1 MKYKVLHEHINPF
14 AFQMFELDE
23 YVDLVCVGKST
34 QVCATIFKEDVKPRP
49 GLVSQTFTGAT
60 SSLFAADVVLSEI
73 LKGKFYDTDKKQG
86 LNHKYFDYL
95 SDELSK
101 CKHISN
107 IGGVGAM
114 FAFQVFDGTPDVT
127 MKVVHKLFE
136 NGVISFIAGKNPTK
150 VRFLFPT
157 PVISKKD
164 LKAVIKITKDTLEKY
179 EIK

>member
-1 MKYKVLHEHINPF
+1 M
-14 AFQMFELDE
+14 
-23 YVDLVCVGKST
+23 
-34 QVCATIFKEDVKPRP
+34 
-49 GLVSQTFTGAT
+49 
-60 SSLFAADVVLSEI
+60 FAADVVLSEI

-95 SDELSK
+95 SDELRK
-101 CKHISN
+101 CEYISN

-164 LKAVIKITKDTLEKY
+164 LKAVIKITKDTLKND
-179 EIK
+179 KSQT

>member
-1 MKYKVLHEHINPF
+1 M
-14 AFQMFELDE
+14 
-23 YVDLVCVGKST
+23 
-34 QVCATIFKEDVKPRP
+34 
-49 GLVSQTFTGAT
+49 
-60 SSLFAADVVLSEI
+60 SEI
-73 LKGKFYDTDKKQG
+73 LKGKFYDTDKKHG
-86 LNHKYFDYL
+86 TNHEYFDYL
-95 SDELSK
+95 EKELSD

-164 LKAVIKITKDTLEKY
+164 LKAVIKITKDTLKNHT
-179 EIK
+179 K